1 MSHQSQFRLR
11 TVCQAGRSTVQLGG
25 PVDGLRRDVSGG
37 RGGGGHVAI
46 GELRLDAAQHLCHPG
61 EGLEGGASLYRGAS
75 EEGSE
80 EGSET
85 AVELHT
91 HTHKHT
97 RLVHNLLHHV
107 RPTTKRCLAHINQT
121 QLLEID
127 DSRQRYRNPHQITKI
142 CIGRLQKMH
151 SSCLGGLHG

>member
-46 GELRLDAAQHLCHPG
+46 AELRLDAAQHLCHPG

-91 HTHKHT
+91 HTQTHT
-97 RLVHNLLHHV
+97 
-107 RPTTKRCLAHINQT
+107 IGT
-121 QLLEID
+121 QFIASCETD
-127 DSRQRYRNPHQITKI
+127 DKTVPGSYQPNSTSRN
-142 CIGRLQKMH
+142 
-151 SSCLGGLHG
+151 